1 MAYADD
7 TGLFVNAIKFIEE
20 ELKNAISATENTLTN
35 AGTVLDDLAT
45 LNVNDRDLI
54 TRALLLRRADQARLK
69 QVGRSLLIPALVG
82 IGRTINSPEVTGS
95 SIRNLRRF
103 FRDWRVYQDV
113 TADEKITAR
122 AVTYAA
128 EPSAT
133 ANGVIRRCT
142 VDERGQKIESGRH
155 DSGVTVEV
163 TEKPTHWTANGSIYM
178 AAEGPVDALDY
189 TAASNRSAAI
199 SAINEVNTGG
209 LVTNSNLTG
218 NADTSDNAAVT
229 ALTGWTLTNVSGT
242 PTPTIEKTAARVF
255 RSNSYSISVTGS
267 STSWK
272 ISQNMPNAVFADPYR
287 PILMGVPFY
296 LEAGWSGDIT
306 LGWGSKTQ
314 AFTEADLTA
323 GDWVWLFPDRD
334 KDIYPNQFDQD
345 DPEWSVTI
353 ATDAATPEEIT
364 IGGVY
369 AAAPVRYEDVYYWMF
384 SDQAVPTINT
394 KFTMA
399 DSNSNA
405 GIIADMLGFIFDD
418 DGVGAYLMTSGT
430 NTLADPS

>member
-7 TGLFVNAIKFIEE
+7 TATFVKAIKVIEE
-20 ELKNAISATENTLTN
+20 DLKNAISATENYQSNADALIGDVDTLQL
-35 AGTVLDDLAT
+35 ADIDEVAKVLKQRRGDHA
-45 LNVNDRDLI
+45 RI
-54 TRALLLRRADQARLK
+54 KARGRALLLPVMAQ
-69 QVGRSLLIPALVG
+69 
-82 IGRTINSPEVTGS
+82 IGRTINSRHVSGSTVTD
-95 SIRNLRRF
+95 LRRF
-103 FRDWRVYQDV
+103 LRDWRIYQDD

-128 EPSAT
+128 EPSAS
-133 ANGVIRRCT
+133 ANGVVRRCT
-142 VDERGQKIESGRH
+142 VDERDQKIESGRH

-163 TEKPTHWTANGSIYM
+163 TDKPSHWEAIAEIYM
-178 AAEGPVDALDY
+178 AAEGAIDDLDY
-189 TAASNRSAAI
+189 TAASNRAATYR
-199 SAINEVNTGG
+199 AINEVNTGG
-209 LVTNSNLTG
+209 LITNPNLVVNGST
-218 NADTSDNAAVT
+218 ADDAAIT
-229 ALTGWTLTNVSGT
+229 AINNWTLTNVSGS
-242 PTPTIEKTAARVF
+242 PTPTVEKTAARVW
-255 RSNSYSISVTGS
+255 RSNSYSISVTGN

-272 ISQNMPNAVFADPYR
+272 LSQNMSSSVFDDPYT

-296 LEAGWSGDIT
+296 LESGWSGDIT

-345 DPEWSVTI
+345 DPEFSVTI

-364 IGGVY
+364 IGGIY
-369 AAAPVRYEDVYYWMF
+369 AAKPVRYNDVYYWYF
-384 SDQAVPTINT
+384 SDQAVATINST
-394 KFTMA
+394 FTMA

-405 GIIADMLGFIFDD
+405 GVIADILGFIFDD
-418 DGVGAYLMTSGT
+418 EDVGAYLMTTGT

>member
-7 TGLFVNAIKFIEE
+7 TGLVVNVVKFIEE

-35 AGTVLDDLAT
+35 QATVLNDLNT
-45 LNVNDRDLI
+45 LNANDRDLM
-54 TRALLLRRADQARLK
+54 TRAMLLRRQDQARLK
-69 QVGRSLLIPALVG
+69 QVGRALLIPALVG
-82 IGRTINSPEVTGS
+82 VGRTINSPEVTGS
-95 SIRNLRRF
+95 SIRDLRRF

-155 DSGVTVEV
+155 DSGVTVEI
-163 TEKPTHWTANGSIYM
+163 TQKPSHWTCNGSIYM
-178 AAEGPVDALDY
+178 AAEGPVDGLDY
-189 TAASNRSAAI
+189 TAASNRSASI

-229 ALTGWTLTNVSGT
+229 AITGWTLSNESGT
-242 PTPTIEKTAARVF
+242 PTPKIEKTAGKIF
-255 RSNSYSISVTGS
+255 RSNSYGISVSTS
-267 STSWK
+267 STTWK
-272 ISQNMPNAVFADPYR
+272 IKQNMPSAVFADPYV
-287 PILMGVPFY
+287 PVLMGVPFY
-296 LEAGWSGDIT
+296 MNTGWTGNIT

-314 AFTEADLTA
+314 VFTAADLTA

-334 KDIYPNQFDQD
+334 ADIYPNQFDQD
-345 DPEWSVTI
+345 DPEWSVQIESTS
-353 ATDAATPEEIT
+353 ANEIV

-384 SDQAVPTINT
+384 SDQAVATINT

-405 GIIADMLGFIFDD
+405 GIIADILGFVFDD
-418 DGVGAYLMTSGT
+418 EQVGAYLMTSGT
-430 NTLADPS
+430 NTLSDPA

>member
-7 TGLFVNAIKFIEE
+7 TGLVVNVIKFIEE
-20 ELKNAISATENTLTN
+20 ELKNAISATENTLSN
-35 AGTVLDDLAT
+35 QATVLNDLST

-54 TRALLLRRADQARLK
+54 SRAMLLRRADQARL
-69 QVGRSLLIPALVG
+69 QQLGRSLLLPALVG
-82 IGRTINSPEVTGS
+82 VGRTINSPEVNGS

-122 AVTYAA
+122 AVTYAS

-155 DSGVTVEV
+155 DSGVTVEI
-163 TEKPTHWTANGSIYM
+163 TGKPTTWQATGSIYM
-178 AAEGPVDALDY
+178 AAEGPVDKLDY
-189 TAASNRSAAI
+189 TAASNKRATI
-199 SAINEVNTGG
+199 NAINEVNTGG
-209 LVTNSNLTG
+209 LVNNSNLTG
-218 NADTSDNAAVT
+218 NASVADNAAVT
-229 ALTGWTLTNVSGT
+229 ALTDWTLTNVSGS

-255 RSNSYSISVTGS
+255 RSNSYSISVTGN

-272 ISQNMPNAVFADPYR
+272 ISQNMPSAVFADPYA

-296 LEAGWSGDIT
+296 LESGWSGDIT

-334 KDIYPNQFDQD
+334 ADIYPNQFDQD

-369 AAAPVRYEDVYYWMF
+369 ASQGVRYEDVYYWMF
-384 SDQAVPTINT
+384 SDQAIATSNV

-418 DGVGAYLMTSGT
+418 EGVGAYLMTTGT